1 VKREIEGTVGSMPGT
16 SGDRSP
22 RSLPAGSPVQPALPS
37 VTFARTFRIS
47 DEEGRVTAT
56 QRATLKIRALIVDD
70 EPLARER
77 IRTLLAEEP
86 DVEIVGEC
94 SDGREAVDAIRRLE
108 PDLVFLD
115 VQMAEMDGFAVLD
128 EIGPEHIP
136 AVIFVTAYDR
146 HALRAFEVH
155 ALDFLLKPFDRERF
169 GRALQRIKDHLQYA
183 SPGVLNRRIL
193 SLLEDLKRPQPG
205 YVERLALKTGGRVS
219 FIKADEIDWI
229 EGEGNYARLHV
240 AKQSHLI
247 RETMNQ
253 LEARLDP
260 ARFLRIHRSTI
271 VNTERIKEIQPL
283 FNGAY
288 GVLLKDG
295 TRLTLSRGYRE
306 RLKVLTGEEV

>member
-1 VKREIEGTVGSMPGT
+1 M
-16 SGDRSP
+16 
-22 RSLPAGSPVQPALPS
+22 
-37 VTFARTFRIS
+37 
-47 DEEGRVTAT
+47 
-56 QRATLKIRALIVDD
+56 KIRALIVDD

-77 IRTLLAEEP
+77 ISSLLAEDP
-86 DVEIVGEC
+86 DVEVIGEC
-94 SDGREAVDAIRRLE
+94 SDGREALEEIRQQS

-128 EIGPEHIP
+128 ELGEGRIP
-136 AVIFVTAYDR
+136 AIIFVTAYDQ
-146 HALRAFEVH
+146 HALKAFEFH

-169 GRALQRIKDHLQYA
+169 DRALSRIKDHLQFA
-183 SPGVLNRRIL
+183 TPGVLSQRIL
-193 SLLEDLKRPQPG
+193 NLLEDLKRPQPG
-205 YVERLALKTGGRVS
+205 YVDRLALKTGGRVS
-219 FIKADEIDWI
+219 FLKADEIDWI

-253 LEARLDP
+253 LEGRLDP
-260 ARFLRIHRSTI
+260 TRFLRIHRSTI

-306 RLKVLTGEEV
+306 RLKVLTGEAV

>member
-1 VKREIEGTVGSMPGT
+1 M
-16 SGDRSP
+16 
-22 RSLPAGSPVQPALPS
+22 
-37 VTFARTFRIS
+37 
-47 DEEGRVTAT
+47 
-56 QRATLKIRALIVDD
+56 KIRALIVDD

-77 IRTLLAEEP
+77 IRGLLEGDP

-94 SDGREAVDAIRRLE
+94 SDGREAVEAIRDAA

-115 VQMAEMDGFAVLD
+115 VQMAEMDGFGVLEEVGED
-128 EIGPEHIP
+128 RIP
-136 AVIFVTAYDR
+136 AVIFVTAYDQ

-169 GRALQRIKDHLQYA
+169 ERALQRVKAHLQFA
-183 SPGVLNRRIL
+183 TPGVLNQRIL
-193 SLLEDLKRPQPG
+193 SLLEDLKKPQPG
-205 YVERLALKTGGRVS
+205 FVERLALKSGGRVS
-219 FIKADEIDWI
+219 FLKAEEIDWI

-240 AKQSHLI
+240 NKQSHLI

-253 LEARLDP
+253 LEAKLDP

-288 GVLLKDG
+288 GVQLKDG

-306 RLKVLTGEEV
+306 RLRVLTGEEV

>member
-1 VKREIEGTVGSMPGT
+1 
-16 SGDRSP
+16 
-22 RSLPAGSPVQPALPS
+22 
-37 VTFARTFRIS
+37 
-47 DEEGRVTAT
+47 
-56 QRATLKIRALIVDD
+56 LKIRALIVDD

-77 IRTLLAEEP
+77 IRDLLAEDP
-86 DVEIVGEC
+86 DIELIGEC
-94 SDGREAVDAIRRLE
+94 SDGREAVEAIRRE
-108 PDLVFLD
+108 APDLVFLD

-128 EIGPEHIP
+128 EIGEDRIP
-136 AVIFVTAYDR
+136 AVIFVTAYDQ
-146 HALRAFEVH
+146 HALKAFEVH

-169 GRALQRIKDHLQYA
+169 ERTVSRIKDHLQFA
-183 SPGVLNRRIL
+183 TPGVLNQRIL
-193 SLLEDLKRPQPG
+193 SLLEDLKKPQPG
-205 YVERLALKTGGRVS
+205 YVDRLALKSGGRVS
-219 FIKADEIDWI
+219 FLKADEIDWI

-253 LEARLDP
+253 LESRLEP
-260 ARFLRIHRSTI
+260 TRFLRIHRSTI

-306 RLKVLTGEEV
+306 RLKVLTGEDV

>member
-1 VKREIEGTVGSMPGT
+1 
-16 SGDRSP
+16 
-22 RSLPAGSPVQPALPS
+22 
-37 VTFARTFRIS
+37 
-47 DEEGRVTAT
+47 
-56 QRATLKIRALIVDD
+56 LKIRTLIVDD

-77 IRTLLAEEP
+77 IAGLLAEDP
-86 DVEIVGEC
+86 DVDVIGEC
-94 SDGREAVDAIRRLE
+94 SDGREAVEEIRRLA

-115 VQMAEMDGFAVLD
+115 VQMSEMDGFAVLN
-128 EIGPEHIP
+128 EIGEDRIP
-136 AVIFVTAYDR
+136 AVIFVTAYDQ
-146 HALRAFEVH
+146 HALKAFEVH

-169 GRALQRIKDHLQYA
+169 TQALSRIKDHLQFA
-183 SPGVLNRRIL
+183 TPGVLNQRIL
-193 SLLEDLKRPQPG
+193 HLLEDLKKPQPG
-205 YVERLALKTGGRVS
+205 YVDRLALKTGGRVS
-219 FIKADEIDWI
+219 FLKADEIDWI
-229 EGEGNYARLHV
+229 EGDGNYARLHV

-295 TRLTLSRGYRE
+295 TRLTLSRGYRD
-306 RLKVLTGEEV
+306 RLRVLTGDTD

>member
-1 VKREIEGTVGSMPGT
+1 M
-16 SGDRSP
+16 
-22 RSLPAGSPVQPALPS
+22 
-37 VTFARTFRIS
+37 
-47 DEEGRVTAT
+47 
-56 QRATLKIRALIVDD
+56 DD

-77 IRTLLAEEP
+77 IHGFLTEDP
-86 DVEIVGEC
+86 DVEVVGEC
-94 SDGREAVDAIRRLE
+94 ADGRDAVDQIRRLA

-115 VQMAEMDGFAVLD
+115 VQMGEMDGFDVLG
-128 EIGPEHIP
+128 EIGEDRIP

-146 HALRAFEVH
+146 HALKAFEVH

-169 GRALQRIKDHLQYA
+169 ERALSRIKDHLQFA
-183 SPGVLNRRIL
+183 TPGVLSQRIL
-193 SLLEDLKRPQPG
+193 GLLEDLKKPQPG
-205 YVERLALKTGGRVS
+205 HAERLALKTGGRVS
-219 FIKADEIDWI
+219 FLKADEIDWI

-240 AKQSHLI
+240 NKQSHLI

-253 LEARLDP
+253 LEGRLDP

-306 RLKVLTGEEV
+306 RLRTLTGEEA

>member
-1 VKREIEGTVGSMPGT
+1 M
-16 SGDRSP
+16 
-22 RSLPAGSPVQPALPS
+22 
-37 VTFARTFRIS
+37 
-47 DEEGRVTAT
+47 
-56 QRATLKIRALIVDD
+56 KIRALIVDD

-77 IRTLLAEEP
+77 ISSLLAEDP
-86 DVEIVGEC
+86 DVEVIGEC
-94 SDGREAVDAIRRLE
+94 SDGREAVEEIRQRS

-128 EIGPEHIP
+128 ELGEGRIP
-136 AVIFVTAYDR
+136 AVIFVTAYDQ
-146 HALRAFEVH
+146 HALKAFEFH

-169 GRALQRIKDHLQYA
+169 DRALSRVKDHLQLA
-183 SPGVLNRRIL
+183 TPGALNQRIL
-193 SLLEDLKRPQPG
+193 NLLEDLKRPQPG
-205 YVERLALKTGGRVS
+205 YVDRLALKTGGRVS
-219 FIKADEIDWI
+219 FLKAEEIDWI

-253 LEARLDP
+253 LEGRLDP
-260 ARFLRIHRSTI
+260 TRFLRIHRSTI

-306 RLKVLTGEEV
+306 RLKVLTGEAV